1 MATQS
6 SQWNN
11 NTAFL
16 LAATGSAVGL
26 GNIWGFP
33 YKAAENGGGLFV
45 LLYIFFVITLGFPVF
60 MAEVFIG
67 KKGKSNPVSSVESLA
82 AKSNSS
88 KKWGIVGYAGILAS
102 LIIAGY
108 YAVIAGFVIDYGF
121 ISAQG
126 VAEGTAKDIW
136 ANQQSTFFDMTFWTV
151 LFIVGSCYVVANGID
166 AGIDKAMR
174 FLLPML
180 FILVLAMVGYGAY
193 QGDFVAGIEYLF
205 SWKANDIKTTG
216 EAAAIV
222 QAAIGQ
228 AFFSLSIGMGTLM
241 AFGSYMPSSQ
251 KVSKASGVVVTA
263 DTGVALLA
271 GLAIFPLAFGLGFD
285 PKEDAFG
292 GSALV
297 FETMPEAFAQLGVIG
312 QIVGPLFFFL
322 LAVAAFSSMISILEP
337 SVAFLTQKFS
347 MSRMKATGVIL
358 LVCISLSLV
367 SIAGHNVWKDISVG
381 ALDNPFE
388 FMKYFADDFLLLLVG
403 TGMSVFVGWR
413 LQKVIDSDTMGIS
426 NTAMMNLWVFILKWI
441 SPIFLMTIWTLGNLK
456 VLFDYDLIAEVINLF

>member
-205 SWKANDIKTTG
+205 SWKANDITSTG

-413 LQKVIDSDTMGIS
+413 LQKVIDADTMGIS

>member
-193 QGDFVAGIEYLF
+193 QGDFNAGINYLF
-205 SWKANDIKTTG
+205 SWKADDIETTG
-216 EAAAIV
+216 QAAAIV

-271 GLAIFPLAFGLGFD
+271 GLAIFPLAFGLGLD

-312 QIVGPLFFFL
+312 QVVGPLFFFL

-367 SIAGHNVWKDISVG
+367 SIAGHNVWKDVSVG

-413 LQKVIDSDTMGIS
+413 LQKVIDADTMGIS
-426 NTAMMNLWVFILKWI
+426 STTMMNLWVFILKWV
-441 SPIFLMTIWTLGNLK
+441 SPIFLMTIWTLGNLQ
-456 VLFDYDLIAEVINLF
+456 VLFEYDLLDKIINLF

>member
-82 AKSNSS
+82 VKSNSS

-180 FILVLAMVGYGAY
+180 FMLVLAMVGYGAY
-193 QGDFVAGIEYLF
+193 QGDFNAGIDYLF
-205 SWKANDIKTTG
+205 SWKADDIETTG
-216 EAAAIV
+216 QAAAIV

-312 QIVGPLFFFL
+312 QVVGPLFFFL

-347 MSRMKATGVIL
+347 MSRMKATGIIL
-358 LVCISLSLV
+358 LVCVSLSLI
-367 SIAGHNVWKDISVG
+367 SIAGHNVWKDVSVG

-413 LQKVIDSDTMGIS
+413 LQKVIDADTMGIS
-426 NTAMMNLWVFILKWI
+426 NTTMMNLWVFILKWV
-441 SPIFLMTIWTLGNLK
+441 SPIFLMTIWTLGNLQ
-456 VLFDYDLIAEVINLF
+456 VLFEYDLLDKIINLF

>member
-193 QGDFVAGIEYLF
+193 QGDFNAGINYLF
-205 SWKANDIKTTG
+205 SWKADDIETTG
-216 EAAAIV
+216 QAAAIV

-312 QIVGPLFFFL
+312 QLVGPLFFFL

-367 SIAGHNVWKDISVG
+367 SIAGHNVWKDVSVG

-413 LQKVIDSDTMGIS
+413 LQKVIDADTMGIS
-426 NTAMMNLWVFILKWI
+426 STTMMNLWVFILKWV
-441 SPIFLMTIWTLGNLK
+441 SPIFLMTIWTLGNLQ
-456 VLFDYDLIAEVINLF
+456 VLFEYDLLDKIINLF

>member
-193 QGDFVAGIEYLF
+193 QGDFNAGINYLF
-205 SWKANDIKTTG
+205 SWKADDIETTG
-216 EAAAIV
+216 QAAAIV

-312 QIVGPLFFFL
+312 QLVGPLFFFL

-367 SIAGHNVWKDISVG
+367 SIAGHNVWKDVSVG

-413 LQKVIDSDTMGIS
+413 LQKVIDADTMGIS
-426 NTAMMNLWVFILKWI
+426 NTTMMNLWVFILKWV
-441 SPIFLMTIWTLGNLK
+441 SPIFLMTIWTLGNLQ
-456 VLFDYDLIAEVINLF
+456 VLFEYDLLFEIINLF

>member
-193 QGDFVAGIEYLF
+193 QGDFNAGINYLF
-205 SWKANDIKTTG
+205 SWKADDIETTG
-216 EAAAIV
+216 QAAAIV

-312 QIVGPLFFFL
+312 QLVGPLFFFL

-367 SIAGHNVWKDISVG
+367 SIAGHNVWKDVSVG

-413 LQKVIDSDTMGIS
+413 LQKVIDADTMGIS
-426 NTAMMNLWVFILKWI
+426 STTMMNLWVFILKWV
-441 SPIFLMTIWTLGNLK
+441 SPIFLMTIWTLGNLQ
-456 VLFDYDLIAEVINLF
+456 VLFEYDLLDKIIKLF

>member
-1 MATQS
+1 MKAES

-33 YKAAENGGGLFV
+33 YKAGENGGGLFV
-45 LLYIFFVITLGFPVF
+45 LLYIFFVITLGLPVF

-67 KKGKSNPVSSVESLA
+67 KKGKSNPVSSIERLA
-82 AKSNSS
+82 VQSNSS
-88 KKWGIVGYAGILAS
+88 KGWNIVGYGGILAS

-108 YAVIAGFVIDYGF
+108 YAVIAGFVLNYGF
-121 ISAQG
+121 LTAGG
-126 VAEGTAKDIW
+126 VEEGAAKALW
-136 ANQQSTFFDMTFWTV
+136 ADEQTQFGDMTMWTV
-151 LFIVGSCYVVANGID
+151 IFIAGSCYVVANGID

-180 FILVLAMVGYGAY
+180 FFLVLAMVAYGAY
-193 QGDFVAGIEYLF
+193 EGEFAEGVSYLF
-205 SWKANDIKTTG
+205 SWKSDDFSATT
-216 EAAAIV
+216 I

-241 AFGSYMPSSQ
+241 AFGSYMPSNQ
-251 KVSKASGVVVTA
+251 KVSNASAVVVTA

-271 GLAIFPLAFGLGFD
+271 GLAIFPLAFGLGFQ
-285 PKEDAFG
+285 PGE

-297 FETMPEAFAQLGVIG
+297 FETMTEAFSKLGAIG
-312 QIVGPLFFFL
+312 QFVGPLFFFL

-347 MSRMKATGVIL
+347 MSRMKATGIIL
-358 LVCISLSLV
+358 VVCILLSLV
-367 SIAGHNVWKDISVG
+367 SIAGHNVWNDVAIG
-381 ALDNPFE
+381 ALDDPFKA
-388 FMKYFADDFLLLLVG
+388 MKYFADDFLLLLVG
-403 TGMSVFVGWR
+403 TGMSIFVGWR
-413 LQKVIDSDTMGIS
+413 LQKVVDADTMGIN
-426 NTAMMNLWVFILKWI
+426 NTTIMNIWVFILKWV
-441 SPIFLMTIWTLGNLK
+441 SPIFLMVIWTLGNLAT
-456 VLFDYDLIAEVINLF
+456 LFDITFF

>member
-67 KKGKSNPVSSVESLA
+67 KKGKSNPVSSVENLA

-180 FILVLAMVGYGAY
+180 FMLVLAMVGYGAY
-193 QGDFVAGIEYLF
+193 QGDFNAGIDYLF
-205 SWKANDIKTTG
+205 SWKADDIETTG
-216 EAAAIV
+216 QAAAIV

-312 QIVGPLFFFL
+312 QVVGPLFFFL

-347 MSRMKATGVIL
+347 MSRMKATGIIL

-367 SIAGHNVWKDISVG
+367 SIAGHNVWKDVSVG

-413 LQKVIDSDTMGIS
+413 LQKVIDADTMGIS
-426 NTAMMNLWVFILKWI
+426 NTTMMNLWVFILKWV
-441 SPIFLMTIWTLGNLK
+441 SPIFLMTIWTLGNLQ
-456 VLFDYDLIAEVINLF
+456 VLFEYDLLDKIIKLY

>member
-1 MATQS
+1 MKTES

-33 YKAAENGGGLFV
+33 YKAGENGGGLFV
-45 LLYIFFVITLGFPVF
+45 LLYIFFVITLGLPVF

-67 KKGKSNPVSSVESLA
+67 KKGKSNPVSSIESLA
-82 AKSNSS
+82 TKSNSS
-88 KKWGIVGYAGILAS
+88 KSWNIVGYGGILAS

-108 YAVIAGFVIDYGF
+108 YAVIAGFVLNYGF
-121 ISAQG
+121 LTASGVEEGAAQ
-126 VAEGTAKDIW
+126 ALWTD
-136 ANQQSTFFDMTFWTV
+136 QQSQFGDMTMWTV
-151 LFIVGSCYVVANGID
+151 IFIVASCYVVANGID

-174 FLLPML
+174 FLLPLL
-180 FILVLAMVGYGAY
+180 FILVLAMVIYGAVA
-193 QGDFVAGIEYLF
+193 GDFTKGVSYLF
-205 SWKANDIKTTG
+205 SWKSDDFS
-216 EAAAIV
+216 AATV

-241 AFGSYMPSSQ
+241 AFGSYMPSNQ

-271 GLAIFPLAFGLGFD
+271 GLAIFPLAFGLGFQ
-285 PKEDAFG
+285 PEG

-297 FETMPEAFAQLGVIG
+297 FETMTEAFSQLGSVG
-312 QIVGPLFFFL
+312 QFVGPLFFFL

-347 MSRMKATGVIL
+347 MTRMKATGIIL
-358 LVCISLSLV
+358 IVCILLSLV
-367 SIAGHNVWKDISVG
+367 SVAGHNVWKDLSIG

-388 FMKYFADDFLLLLVG
+388 AMKYFADDFLLLLVG
-403 TGMSVFVGWR
+403 TGMSIFVGWR
-413 LQKVIDSDTMGIS
+413 LQKVVDSNTMGIK
-426 NTAMMNLWVFILKWI
+426 NKAMMNLWIFILKWI
-441 SPIFLMTIWTLGNLK
+441 SPIFLMVIWILGNLK
-456 VLFDYDLIAEVINLF
+456 VLFDYDLVAVILAV

>member
-180 FILVLAMVGYGAY
+180 FMLVLAMVGYGAY
-193 QGDFVAGIEYLF
+193 QGDFNAGIDYLF
-205 SWKANDIKTTG
+205 SWKADDIETTG
-216 EAAAIV
+216 QAAAIV

-312 QIVGPLFFFL
+312 QVVGPLFFFL

-347 MSRMKATGVIL
+347 MSRMKATGIIL
-358 LVCISLSLV
+358 LVCVSLSLI
-367 SIAGHNVWKDISVG
+367 SIAGHNVWKDVSVG

-413 LQKVIDSDTMGIS
+413 LQKVIDADTMGIS
-426 NTAMMNLWVFILKWI
+426 NTTMMNLWVFILKWV
-441 SPIFLMTIWTLGNLK
+441 SPIFLMTIWTLGNLQ
-456 VLFDYDLIAEVINLF
+456 VLFEYDLLDKIINLF

>member
-82 AKSNSS
+82 TKSNSS

-193 QGDFVAGIEYLF
+193 QGDFNAGINYLF
-205 SWKANDIKTTG
+205 SWKADDIETTG
-216 EAAAIV
+216 QAAAIV

-312 QIVGPLFFFL
+312 QLVGPLFFFL

-413 LQKVIDSDTMGIS
+413 LQKVIDADTIGIS

-441 SPIFLMTIWTLGNLK
+441 SPIFLMTIWTLGNLQ
-456 VLFDYDLIAEVINLF
+456 VLFGYDLLAEVISFF

>member
-1 MATQS
+1 MKAES

-67 KKGKSNPVSSVESLA
+67 KKGKSNPVTSIENLA
-82 AKSNSS
+82 TKANSS
-88 KKWGIVGYAGILAS
+88 KKWSIVGYAGILAS

-121 ISAQG
+121 IAAQG
-126 VAEGTAKDIW
+126 VEENTAKDIW
-136 ANQQSTFFDMTFWTV
+136 ANQQSTFFDMTFWTL
-151 LFIVGSCYVVANGID
+151 LFIAGSCYVVANGID

-193 QGDFVAGIEYLF
+193 QGDFNAGINYLF
-205 SWKANDIKTTG
+205 SWKSDDLETTQ
-216 EAAAIV
+216 ATV

-271 GLAIFPLAFGLGFD
+271 GLAIFPLAFGLGLTLM
-285 PKEDAFG
+285 KMHLEE
-292 GSALV
+292 AL
-297 FETMPEAFAQLGVIG
+297 
-312 QIVGPLFFFL
+312 LFSKLCRKL
-322 LAVAAFSSMISILEP
+322 LHNLE
-337 SVAFLTQKFS
+337 
-347 MSRMKATGVIL
+347 
-358 LVCISLSLV
+358 
-367 SIAGHNVWKDISVG
+367 
-381 ALDNPFE
+381 
-388 FMKYFADDFLLLLVG
+388 
-403 TGMSVFVGWR
+403 
-413 LQKVIDSDTMGIS
+413 
-426 NTAMMNLWVFILKWI
+426 
-441 SPIFLMTIWTLGNLK
+441 
-456 VLFDYDLIAEVINLF
+456 

>member
-180 FILVLAMVGYGAY
+180 FMLVLAMVGYGAY
-193 QGDFVAGIEYLF
+193 QGDFNAGIDYLF
-205 SWKANDIKTTG
+205 SWKADDIETTG
-216 EAAAIV
+216 QAAAIV

-312 QIVGPLFFFL
+312 QVVGPLFFFL

-347 MSRMKATGVIL
+347 MSRMKATGIIL

-367 SIAGHNVWKDISVG
+367 SIAGHNVWKDVSVG

-413 LQKVIDSDTMGIS
+413 LQKVIDADTMGIS
-426 NTAMMNLWVFILKWI
+426 NTTMMNLWVFILKWV
-441 SPIFLMTIWTLGNLK
+441 SPIFLMTIWTLGNLQ
-456 VLFDYDLIAEVINLF
+456 VLFEYDLLDKIIKLF

>member
-193 QGDFVAGIEYLF
+193 QGDFNAGINYLF
-205 SWKANDIKTTG
+205 SWKADDIETTG
-216 EAAAIV
+216 QAAAIV

-312 QIVGPLFFFL
+312 QLVGPLFFFL

-367 SIAGHNVWKDISVG
+367 SIAGHNVWKDVSVG

-413 LQKVIDSDTMGIS
+413 LQKVIDADTMGIS
-426 NTAMMNLWVFILKWI
+426 NTTMMNLWVFILKWV
-441 SPIFLMTIWTLGNLK
+441 SPIFLMTIWTLGNLQ
-456 VLFDYDLIAEVINLF
+456 VLFEYDLLDKIINLF

>member
-82 AKSNSS
+82 VKSNSS

-180 FILVLAMVGYGAY
+180 FMLVLAMVGYGAY
-193 QGDFVAGIEYLF
+193 QGDFNAGIDYLF
-205 SWKANDIKTTG
+205 SWKADDIETTG
-216 EAAAIV
+216 QAAAIV

-312 QIVGPLFFFL
+312 QVVGPLFFFL

-347 MSRMKATGVIL
+347 MSRMKATGIIL
-358 LVCISLSLV
+358 LVCISLSLI
-367 SIAGHNVWKDISVG
+367 SIAGHNVWKDVSVG

-413 LQKVIDSDTMGIS
+413 LQKVIDADTMGIS
-426 NTAMMNLWVFILKWI
+426 NTTMMNLWVFILKWV
-441 SPIFLMTIWTLGNLK
+441 SPIFLMTIWTLGNLQ
-456 VLFDYDLIAEVINLF
+456 VLFEYDLLDKIINLF

>member
-193 QGDFVAGIEYLF
+193 QGDFNAGINYLF
-205 SWKANDIKTTG
+205 SWKADDIETTG
-216 EAAAIV
+216 QAAAIV

-312 QIVGPLFFFL
+312 QFVGPLFFFL

-367 SIAGHNVWKDISVG
+367 SIAGHNVWKDVSVG

-413 LQKVIDSDTMGIS
+413 LQKVVDADTMGIS
-426 NTAMMNLWVFILKWI
+426 NTTMMNLWVFILKWI
-441 SPIFLMTIWTLGNLK
+441 SPIFLMTIWTLGNLQ
-456 VLFDYDLIAEVINLF
+456 VLFEYDLLDKIINLF

>member
-193 QGDFVAGIEYLF
+193 QGDFNAGINYLF
-205 SWKANDIKTTG
+205 SWKADDIETTG
-216 EAAAIV
+216 QAAAIV

-312 QIVGPLFFFL
+312 QLVGPLFFFL

-367 SIAGHNVWKDISVG
+367 SIAGHNVWKDVSVG

-413 LQKVIDSDTMGIS
+413 LQKVIDADTMGIS
-426 NTAMMNLWVFILKWI
+426 NTTMMNLWVFILKWV
-441 SPIFLMTIWTLGNLK
+441 SPIFLMTIWTLGNLQ
-456 VLFDYDLIAEVINLF
+456 VLFEYDLLDKIIKLF

>member
-193 QGDFVAGIEYLF
+193 QGDFNAGINYLF
-205 SWKANDIKTTG
+205 SWKADDIETTG
-216 EAAAIV
+216 QAAAIV

-312 QIVGPLFFFL
+312 QVVGPLFFFL

-347 MSRMKATGVIL
+347 MSRMKATGIIL

-367 SIAGHNVWKDISVG
+367 SIAGHNVWKDVSVG

-413 LQKVIDSDTMGIS
+413 LQKVIDADTMGIS
-426 NTAMMNLWVFILKWI
+426 NTTMMNLWVFILKWV
-441 SPIFLMTIWTLGNLK
+441 SPIFLMTIWTLGNLQ
-456 VLFDYDLIAEVINLF
+456 VLFEYDLLDKIIKLF

>member
-1 MATQS
+1 MSSQS

-82 AKSNSS
+82 IKSKSS
-88 KKWGIVGYAGILAS
+88 KSWGIVGYAGILAS

-126 VAEGTAKDIW
+126 VAEGTAKGIW
-136 ANQQSTFFDMTFWTV
+136 ATQQSTFWDMTFWTL
-151 LFIVGSCYVVANGID
+151 LFIFGSCYVVANGID

-180 FILVLAMVGYGAY
+180 FVLVIAMVGYGAY
-193 QGDFVAGIEYLF
+193 QGDFNAGLDYLF
-205 SWKANDIKTTG
+205 SAKTDKFNSPG
-216 EAAAIV
+216 EVAATV

-251 KVSKASGVVVTA
+251 KVSKASSVVVTA

-271 GLAIFPLAFGLGFD
+271 GLAIFPLAFGLGFN
-285 PKEDAFG
+285 PAENAFG

-297 FETMPEAFAQLGVIG
+297 FETMPEAFAKLGPFG
-312 QIVGPLFFFL
+312 QFVGPLFFFL

-347 MSRMKATGVIL
+347 MTRMKATGIIL

-367 SIAGHNVWKDISVG
+367 SIAGHNVWKDVSLG

-413 LQKVIDSDTMGIS
+413 LQSVVDKETMGIS
-426 NTAMMNLWVFILKWI
+426 STAFMSVWIFILKWI
-441 SPIFLMTIWTLGNLK
+441 SPVFLMTIWVLGNAQ
-456 VLFDYDLIAEVINLF
+456 VLFKTDLIAEVINLF

>member
-1 MATQS
+1 MSTQS

-82 AKSNSS
+82 IKSNSS
-88 KKWGIVGYAGILAS
+88 KSWGIVGYAGILAS

-126 VAEGTAKDIW
+126 VTEGTAKDIW
-136 ANQQSTFFDMTFWTV
+136 VTQQSTFWDMTFWTL
-151 LFIVGSCYVVANGID
+151 LFIFGSCYVVANGID

-180 FILVLAMVGYGAY
+180 FVLVIAMVGYGAY
-193 QGDFVAGIEYLF
+193 QGDFNAGLDYLF
-205 SWKANDIKTTG
+205 SAKTDKFNSPG
-216 EAAAIV
+216 EVAAIV

-251 KVSKASGVVVTA
+251 KVSKASSVVVTA

-271 GLAIFPLAFGLGFD
+271 GLAIFPLAFGLGFN
-285 PKEDAFG
+285 PEENAFG

-297 FETMPEAFAQLGVIG
+297 FETMPEAFAKLGVLG

-347 MSRMKATGVIL
+347 MTRLKATGIIL

-367 SIAGHNVWKDISVG
+367 SIAGHNVWKDVSLG

-413 LQKVIDSDTMGIS
+413 LQSVVDKQTMGITS
-426 NTAMMNLWVFILKWI
+426 TAFMNLWIFILKWI
-441 SPIFLMTIWTLGNLK
+441 SPVFLMTIWVLGNAQ
-456 VLFDYDLIAEVINLF
+456 VLFDQDLIAQVISLF

>member
-180 FILVLAMVGYGAY
+180 FMLVLAMVGYGAY
-193 QGDFVAGIEYLF
+193 QGDFNAGIDYLF
-205 SWKANDIKTTG
+205 SWKADDIETTG
-216 EAAAIV
+216 QAAAIV

-312 QIVGPLFFFL
+312 QVVGPLFFFL

-347 MSRMKATGVIL
+347 MSRMKATGIIL
-358 LVCISLSLV
+358 LVCISLSLI
-367 SIAGHNVWKDISVG
+367 SIAGHNVWKDVSVG

-413 LQKVIDSDTMGIS
+413 LQKVIDADTMGIS
-426 NTAMMNLWVFILKWI
+426 NTTMMNLWVFILKWV
-441 SPIFLMTIWTLGNLK
+441 SPIFLMTIWTLGNLQ
-456 VLFDYDLIAEVINLF
+456 VLFEYDLLDKIINLF